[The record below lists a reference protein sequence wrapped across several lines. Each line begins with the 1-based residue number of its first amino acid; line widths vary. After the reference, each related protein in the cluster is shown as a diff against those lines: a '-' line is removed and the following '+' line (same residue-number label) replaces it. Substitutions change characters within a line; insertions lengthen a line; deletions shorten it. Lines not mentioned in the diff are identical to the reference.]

1 MKLKL
6 TKQWTTEQTTLQRF
20 NTVFL
25 RHTDKFNEF
34 NIDLKNRFNALQDP
48 LEEENNTMKD
58 KWKGIKDALTS
69 TCQEVL
75 GHNKHHHKE

>member
-1 MKLKL
+1 MKLEL
-6 TKQWTTEQTTLQRF
+6 TKQWTTGQTALQRF

-34 NIDLKNRFNALQDP
+34 NIDLNNRFNALQDP

-75 GHNKHHHKE
+75 GRKKHHHKE